1 LCCID
6 FSSSTSKKT
15 KQGDTYAKE
24 ENDVSHSRSISVDG
38 QSGFGCD
45 TANIM
50 QQGNGDGASVF

>member
-1 LCCID
+1 L
-6 FSSSTSKKT
+6 STSKKT